1 MNNDSPRR
9 AILAPFFLI
18 VEKGFFPQS
27 SLDHDAEIMQHRNHH
42 RAGAPIDC
50 SCLTCSSFTENDEV
64 VAVEDFIH
72 VGNILGKSWVSLC
85 KSPYT
90 CSPLRSFR
98 NQTFL
103 SRIMLETH
111 PCHLTES
118 SVKAKEIHAI

>member
-50 SCLTCSSFTENDEV
+50 SCLIKAGTLIDCSCCGGP
-64 VAVEDFIH
+64 H
-72 VGNILGKSWVSLC
+72 
-85 KSPYT
+85 
-90 CSPLRSFR
+90 
-98 NQTFL
+98 
-103 SRIMLETH
+103 
-111 PCHLTES
+111 
-118 SVKAKEIHAI
+118 